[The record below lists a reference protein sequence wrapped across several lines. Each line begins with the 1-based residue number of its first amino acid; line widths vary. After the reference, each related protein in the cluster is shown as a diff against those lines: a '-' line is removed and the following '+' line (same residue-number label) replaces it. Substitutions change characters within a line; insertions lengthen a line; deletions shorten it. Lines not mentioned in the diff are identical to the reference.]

1 MDTQNTRECIE
12 STTEGPAYPL
22 FDKWVLW
29 AHLPHDTDWSL
40 QSYKEIM
47 EMADAKDI
55 VKLYNNI
62 PEVLVKN
69 CMLFLMRKDITP
81 TWEDKKN
88 REGGC
93 FSYKVINKNVFTV
106 WTSLSYILAGE
117 TISTDPKFVSKVTGI
132 TISPKK
138 AFCIIKIWM
147 SNCEY
152 QNPSKIRSFEGLT
165 HHGCIF
171 KRHKPEY

>member
-1 MDTQNTRECIE
+1 MDTRSTEECVKIAK
-12 STTEGPAYPL
+12 GPNFPL

-40 QSYKEIM
+40 KSYKNIAEI
-47 EMADAKDI
+47 ESI
-55 VKLYNNI
+55 ENILRLYSNI
-62 PEVLVKN
+62 PEILVKN
-69 CMLFLMRKDITP
+69 CMLFLMRKGVSP

-88 REGGC
+88 RDGGC
-93 FSYKVINKNVFTV
+93 FSYKINNKSVHSV
-106 WTSLSYILAGE
+106 WKKLSFILVGE
-117 TISTDPKFVSKVTGI
+117 TLSKDPKFISKVTGI

-147 SNCEY
+147 STCSY
-152 QNPSKIRSFEGLT
+152 QDPSKIRIFEGLSS
-165 HHGCIF
+165 HGCIF